1 MNREEALAIV
11 KEYIKDDKL
20 FKHVLAVEAIM
31 RRLAEH
37 FGEDVEKWGLTG
49 LLHDIDYE
57 MTMNDPEKHAKV
69 AYEILK
75 GKVDEDILHAIL
87 SHNYEHTGV
96 NPESRMD
103 KCLIMADAASGFIIA
118 VALVMPNKKLSE
130 IKEKTLKKKFKDK
143 TFARGTGRDR
153 MKLCE
158 EVGIP
163 LMEFLKM
170 AHEALLGI
178 SEELG
183 L

>member
-1 MNREEALAIV
+1 
-11 KEYIKDDKL
+11 
-20 FKHVLAVEAIM
+20 
-31 RRLAEH
+31 
-37 FGEDVEKWGLTG
+37 
-49 LLHDIDYE
+49 
-57 MTMNDPEKHAKV
+57 
-69 AYEILK
+69 
-75 GKVDEDILHAIL
+75 
-87 SHNYEHTGV
+87 
-96 NPESRMD
+96 MD